1 MLNKWLFQRVDNSS
15 LIVFRICFGF
25 LITLEAWGAIFT
37 GWIRRTL
44 IEPQFTFNFIG
55 FDFLQPLP
63 GNGMYFYYGLMGLL
77 GVFVM
82 IGYKYKW
89 SISGY
94 TLMWTCV
101 YLMQKSSYNNHYYL
115 LILILIFMLI
125 VPANTY
131 ASVDVKLNPKLKQIS
146 MPRWV
151 VLFIVF
157 QLWIVYTYASVAKLY
172 PDWLS
177 GEVPAMLMKGKK
189 DYWLVGEI
197 LQQKWTHYVILYF
210 GILFDLLI
218 VPLLLYRK
226 TRLPMFCLAIFFH
239 LFNSY
244 VFRIGIFP
252 YLSLAFCLF
261 FFSAELV
268 HRRFLY
274 KKPFYDQAEVI
285 VPEHRNL
292 LIGIFCVWFPFQIL
306 MPLRHWAIKGD
317 VLWTEEGHR
326 MSWRMMLRS
335 KSGLASYKIVN
346 KTTGEVNYVKK
357 GDYLTRKQIRQA
369 STKPDV
375 IWQFSQR
382 LKEIYAEKGE
392 EIEIY
397 VNARV
402 SVNYKERK
410 QLIDP
415 KVNMAEAEWDYF
427 FHNDWILLHED
438 ED

>member
-1 MLNKWLFQRVDNSS
+1 MKAEKIRLFQKSTSINLKLNKVLNKWLFQRVDNSS

-210 GILFDLLI
+210 GILFD
-218 VPLLLYRK
+218 
-226 TRLPMFCLAIFFH
+226 
-239 LFNSY
+239 
-244 VFRIGIFP
+244 
-252 YLSLAFCLF
+252 
-261 FFSAELV
+261 
-268 HRRFLY
+268 
-274 KKPFYDQAEVI
+274 
-285 VPEHRNL
+285 
-292 LIGIFCVWFPFQIL
+292 
-306 MPLRHWAIKGD
+306 
-317 VLWTEEGHR
+317 
-326 MSWRMMLRS
+326 
-335 KSGLASYKIVN
+335 
-346 KTTGEVNYVKK
+346 
-357 GDYLTRKQIRQA
+357 
-369 STKPDV
+369 
-375 IWQFSQR
+375 
-382 LKEIYAEKGE
+382 
-392 EIEIY
+392 
-397 VNARV
+397 
-402 SVNYKERK
+402 
-410 QLIDP
+410 
-415 KVNMAEAEWDYF
+415 
-427 FHNDWILLHED
+427 
-438 ED
+438 

>member
-189 DYWLVGEI
+189 IIGWSHGK
-197 LQQKWTHYVILYF
+197 QQ
-210 GILFDLLI
+210 G
-218 VPLLLYRK
+218 
-226 TRLPMFCLAIFFH
+226 C
-239 LFNSY
+239 
-244 VFRIGIFP
+244 
-252 YLSLAFCLF
+252 
-261 FFSAELV
+261 
-268 HRRFLY
+268 
-274 KKPFYDQAEVI
+274 
-285 VPEHRNL
+285 
-292 LIGIFCVWFPFQIL
+292 
-306 MPLRHWAIKGD
+306 
-317 VLWTEEGHR
+317 
-326 MSWRMMLRS
+326 
-335 KSGLASYKIVN
+335 
-346 KTTGEVNYVKK
+346 
-357 GDYLTRKQIRQA
+357 
-369 STKPDV
+369 
-375 IWQFSQR
+375 
-382 LKEIYAEKGE
+382 
-392 EIEIY
+392 IE
-397 VNARV
+397 
-402 SVNYKERK
+402 
-410 QLIDP
+410 
-415 KVNMAEAEWDYF
+415 
-427 FHNDWILLHED
+427 
-438 ED
+438 